1 MPDEERTQAR
11 RRQRAAGLVIVAAFA
26 LARYFDLITS
36 RVENVLIG
44 IGGGLA
50 LIVWNRRIASDYV
63 DVWRRKFRKQ
73 VAPDDREQREGDERR
88 LRYVNI
94 LVGILGVLFGLHAL
108 IRP

>member
-1 MPDEERTQAR
+1 M
-11 RRQRAAGLVIVAAFA
+11 VIVAAFA

-63 DVWRRKFRKQ
+63 DVWRHKFRTQ
-73 VAPDDREQREGDERR
+73 LAPDDRQQRDGDERR
-88 LRYVNI
+88 LRYFNI
-94 LVGILGVLFGLHAL
+94 LVGVLGVLFGLHAL
-108 IRP
+108 SGP